1 MEIDVW
7 DGEPEDESSESS
19 GDGSSSSSSSSDSS
33 SSESDSRDKKKPP
46 QEKTAEKQAKK
57 KAKKSTTTRRSR
69 INNAVSSK
77 VGGILGRNAEAP
89 DEPET
94 HDVSSSTGENPA
106 TEELAARVPS
116 HPEPMVLHGHTLT
129 KGTTFRDVC
138 YAIRDSAFVTSDLP
152 VIVSLE
158 VHACL
163 EQQQTMVDIMQEA
176 WKGLLI
182 DIKPELF
189 ESPTMPILED
199 LKGKILIKVKW
210 MPQQGDDHAEAESA
224 EEIKSLE
231 ARKQKAQEGSAK
243 DAPPKPSKILEA
255 LSRLAV
261 YTKGFSFRHMDQPG
275 MNHSFPVV
283 QWQMINFVY
292 PIQKPKSPAT
302 CSRYRKM
309 PPKKFTNTSVKLS
322 SSTTGTSSCACIR
335 MAYA

>member
-19 GDGSSSSSSSSDSS
+19 GSS
-33 SSESDSRDKKKPP
+33 SSESDSGDKKKPP
-46 QEKTAEKQAKK
+46 QKKAEKQEKK
-57 KAKKSTTTRRSR
+57 KAKKAITTRRSR

-77 VGGILGRNAEAP
+77 VEGILGHKAEAP
-89 DEPET
+89 NEPET
-94 HDVSSSTGENPA
+94 HDVSSTGEKPA

-163 EQQQTMVDIMQEA
+163 KQQQTMVDIMQEA

-182 DIKPELF
+182 DIKPELL

-199 LKGKILIKVKW
+199 LKRKILIKVKW
-210 MPQQGDDHAEAESA
+210 VPHLGDDHAEAESA
-224 EEIKSLE
+224 EELKSLE

-275 MNHSFPVV
+275 MNHSLPMV
-283 QWQMINFVY
+283 Q
-292 PIQKPKSPAT
+292 
-302 CSRYRKM
+302 
-309 PPKKFTNTSVKLS
+309 
-322 SSTTGTSSCACIR
+322 
-335 MAYA
+335 